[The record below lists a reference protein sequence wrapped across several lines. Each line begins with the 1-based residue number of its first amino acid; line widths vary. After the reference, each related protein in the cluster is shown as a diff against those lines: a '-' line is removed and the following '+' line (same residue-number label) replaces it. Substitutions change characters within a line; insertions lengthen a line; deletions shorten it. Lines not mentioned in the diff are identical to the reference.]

1 MRGTR
6 AKQIRKHS
14 LYMTNGERP
23 QVTYTE
29 VKHKPK
35 LAHSGQFNSNGTPK
49 MFEYTPVTVMMA
61 NCERRTYQWF
71 KDHYKA
77 ALQASYKA
85 V

>member
-14 LYMTNGERP
+14 LHITSGELP

-35 LAHSGQFNSNGTPK
+35 LAHSGKYNPNGTPE
-49 MFEYTPVTVMMA
+49 MFQYVPVTVMMA
-61 NCERRTYQWF
+61 TCERRNYQWF
-71 KDHYKA
+71 KEHYKV
-77 ALQASYKA
+77 ALQAPTS
-85 V
+85 